1 MLSPISK
8 QQSGY
13 SLVGLMVGIVV
24 SLIVLTGLSSVYL
37 NFSQGSRVTS
47 AATQLNQDM
56 RAVMDIMVNEIRRA
70 GYWETAT
77 KGANPFTA
85 AGTDLQIAG
94 SSNCIL
100 YSYDATFAGG
110 SPGVVDSNAA
120 FMDFFG
126 FRVSGGVLQTLLST
140 ANLVSTSTST
150 QCTNGAL
157 WESLTD
163 QRAITVT
170 ALTFD
175 TIGSKCISYLPTTYD
190 PTDSTTFTTWTTTG
204 GSQSACSPAAPGAPV
219 AYPSATNTFVETR
232 QVNIS
237 LTAQSK
243 TDSTLVRT
251 LNGSVLV
258 RNNRVITP

>member
-1 MLSPISK
+1 MLSPISR

-13 SLVGLMVGIVV
+13 SLIGLMVGMVV
-24 SLIVLTGLSSVYL
+24 SLIVLWGMSAVYL
-37 NFSQGSRVTS
+37 NFSRGNQVTTT
-47 AATQLNQDM
+47 ATQLNQDM
-56 RAVMDIMVNEIRRA
+56 RAVMDIMVNDIRRA
-70 GYWETAT
+70 GYWGNAT

-85 AGTDLQIAG
+85 AATNLEISG

-110 SPGVVDSNAA
+110 APGVVDSNAA

-126 FRVSGGVLQTLLST
+126 FRLSGGAVQTLLPT
-140 ANLVSTSTST
+140 ANLASTSTST
-150 QCTNGAL
+150 QCGTDAI
-157 WESLTD
+157 WENLTD

-175 TIGSKCISYLPTTYD
+175 TIGSKCISYLPATYD
-190 PTDSTTFTTWTTTG
+190 PTNTTTFTAWTTTG
-204 GSQSACSPAAPGAPV
+204 GSLQACSPAAAGAPV
-219 AYPSATNTFVETR
+219 TYPPATNTFVETR
-232 QVNIS
+232 RINIS

-243 TDSTLVRT
+243 TDSTIVRT
-251 LNGSVLV
+251 LNGTVLV

>member
-1 MLSPISK
+1 MLSPNSSR
-8 QQSGY
+8 QSGY
-13 SLVGLMVGIVV
+13 SLIELMVGMVV
-24 SLIVLTGLSSVYL
+24 SLIVLWGLSTVYL
-37 NFSQGSRVTS
+37 NFSRGSQVTTR
-47 AATQLNQDM
+47 ATQLNQDM
-56 RAVMDIMVNEIRRA
+56 RAVMDIMISEIRRA
-70 GYWETAT
+70 GYWENAT

-85 AGTDLQIAG
+85 AATNLEISS

-126 FRVSGGVLQTLLST
+126 FRLSGGALQTLLPT
-140 ANLVSTSTST
+140 ANLASTSTSA
-150 QCTNGAL
+150 QCGTDAI

-190 PTDSTTFTTWTTTG
+190 PTDTTTFTAWTTTG
-204 GSQSACSPAAPGAPV
+204 GTVPACNPTVPGAPV
-219 AYPSATNTFVETR
+219 TYPAATNTFVETR
-232 QVNIS
+232 RINIS

-243 TDSTLVRT
+243 TDSTVVRT
-251 LNGSVLV
+251 LNGTVLV